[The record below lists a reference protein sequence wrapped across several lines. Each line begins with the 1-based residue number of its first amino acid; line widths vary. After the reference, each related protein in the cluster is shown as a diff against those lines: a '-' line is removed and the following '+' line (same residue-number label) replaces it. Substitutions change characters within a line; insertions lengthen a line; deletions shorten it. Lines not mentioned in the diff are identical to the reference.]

1 MQGLQ
6 ELSIS
11 NTLISGTIPESL
23 SQLPYL
29 ESVDMHNTLMT
40 CCSSWDSVQGRPA
53 EQLLPAFLTFDSAV
67 KRSPSN
73 EMLGRNLLLNAY
85 MNTGQNML

>member
-6 ELSIS
+6 QLAIS
-11 NTLISGTIPESL
+11 NTLISGTIPQSL
-23 SQLPYL
+23 ALLPYL

-40 CCSSWDSVQGRPA
+40 CCRSWQDVQSQ
-53 EQLLPAFLTFDSAV
+53 QLLPYFLTFDATV
-67 KRSPSN
+67 QRSPSN
-73 EMLGRNLLLNAY
+73 EMLGRNSLLNAY

>member
-6 ELSIS
+6 QLSIS
-11 NTLISGTIPESL
+11 NTLISGTIPQSL

-40 CCSSWDSVQGRPA
+40 CCKSWQDVQAPQV
-53 EQLLPAFLTFDSAV
+53 ELLPAFLTFDASV
-67 KRSPSN
+67 QRSPSN
-73 EMLGRNLLLNAY
+73 EMLGRNWLLNTY